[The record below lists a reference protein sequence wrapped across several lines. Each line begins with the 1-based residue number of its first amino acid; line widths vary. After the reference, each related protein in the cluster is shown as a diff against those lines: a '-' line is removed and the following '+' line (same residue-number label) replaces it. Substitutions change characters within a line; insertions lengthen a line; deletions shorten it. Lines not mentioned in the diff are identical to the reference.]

1 MAWYDNGIGTYKA
14 KGSVTQPAS
23 EYAYNMENLIGGEMC
38 DSISMDGNKPIGEP
52 YNILLNSFSLG
63 TQLYLECTPQLL
75 RGNARAG
82 LLGWDDLGFNFI
94 NTQFRAFLKKGS
106 TKVYVSPL
114 FSGSPFNFITSFD
127 NGAFP
132 EYTFNCYKF
141 NYIQAFNTGNTSPDN
156 IPGYAFPKGGS
167 SAVLTNQ
174 IACVSTASG
183 IEFYVCGFPAR
194 SGPYVPDDIY
204 IDFNCPCY
212 GLFTLST
219 SILNDPFWFDPVE
232 DAYQPDSGD
241 GDGEGGNVPKLPING
256 DYPKDD
262 IDFPDLPGGATAFG
276 FSRLTLYKPTDN
288 QLADA
293 LDILYTDST
302 ESTLE
307 TIIESCKK
315 WWYKP
320 EQYCISLMIMPID
333 VSTSNSKV
341 IKFGKYNSQVV
352 APYISNQWIITDC
365 GSISV
370 PLKYGTFYDFEPYA
384 KVKIYLPFIGF
395 RSLNANEVIGGTIAI
410 KYYTDMLTGAS
421 VCHVKVTREGSSSA
435 ILYTFECNIGMQVP
449 LTSNNYDTV
458 VSNLLSAGVAGITM
472 GIGAAAGGVAG
483 APAIYAG
490 AAGIAGSVV
499 SGASNM
505 GSPELTQS
513 GNLSANTGMLSHKK
527 PYICVQMPVPTTPSN
542 YNNLKGRPSNI
553 FANIGS
559 CRGLTI
565 VKNLH
570 VDIPGATDEEKN
582 LIKSAFERGVI
593 I

>member
-1 MAWYDNGIGTYKA
+1 MAWYDNGIGTLKTS
-14 KGSVTQPAS
+14 GGVNQPAS
-23 EYAYNMENLIGGEMC
+23 AYSYNTDNIVNAVACG
-38 DSISMDGNKPIGEP
+38 SISLNPNKPLDEP
-52 YNILLNSFSLG
+52 YTILLDTFSLG
-63 TQLYLECTPQLL
+63 TQLYLEATPTL
-75 RGNARAG
+75 RRGEARAG
-82 LLGWDDLGFNFI
+82 LLWLDVLGFDFVS
-94 NTQFRAFLKKGS
+94 TSFRAYLKKGDVKTYISS
-106 TKVYVSPL
+106 T
-114 FSGSPFNFITSFD
+114 FGGPFAYITSFD
-127 NGAFP
+127 YGAHP
-132 EYTFNCYKF
+132 EYTFNIYKYQYIY
-141 NYIQAFNTGNTSPDN
+141 NYNTNIKPIN
-156 IPGYAFPKGGS
+156 EIPGNAFPFGGE
-167 SAVLTNQ
+167 SAVLTNK
-174 IACVSTASG
+174 IFTVADGNGLHFFVGGFRSTA
-183 IEFYVCGFPAR
+183 
-194 SGPYVPDDIY
+194 GPFLPDDVY
-204 IDFNCPCY
+204 IDFECPAY
-212 GLFTLST
+212 GLFTIANN
-219 SILNDPFWFDPVE
+219 ILNDPFWFDAATDGVT
-232 DAYQPDSGD
+232 PDSGD

-276 FSRLTLYKPTDN
+276 FSRLTLYKPTDS

-333 VSTSNSKV
+333 VSTANSKV

-352 APYISNQWIITDC
+352 APYVSSQWVITDC

-435 ILYTFECNIGMQVP
+435 ILYTFECNIAMQVP

-527 PYICVQMPVPTTPSN
+527 PYVCVQMPVPTTPSN

-559 CRGLTI
+559 
-565 VKNLH
+565 
-570 VDIPGATDEEKN
+570 
-582 LIKSAFERGVI
+582 
-593 I
+593 

>member
-1 MAWYDNGIGTYKA
+1 MAWWENGVGSYKA
-14 KGSVTQPAS
+14 KGTVTTPGAQYS
-23 EYAYNMENLIGGEMC
+23 YNMNNLVGGEMC
-38 DSISMDGNKPIGEP
+38 GSISMDPNKPIGET
-52 YNILLNSFSLG
+52 YSILLNTFALG
-63 TQLYLECTPQLL
+63 TQLYLECTPQKLH
-75 RGNARAG
+75 GTARAG
-82 LLGWDDLGFNFI
+82 LLRVDPLGFDFI
-94 NTQFRAFLKKGS
+94 NTQFRAYLKKGD
-106 TKVYVSPL
+106 TKVYISPV

-127 NGAFP
+127 YGAHP
-132 EYTFNCYKF
+132 EYAFSCYKF
-141 NYIQAFNTGNTSPDN
+141 NYIQSYNTGNVPPDKL
-156 IPGYAFPKGGS
+156 PGYAFPKGGA

-174 IACVSTASG
+174 IACVSIAGGLS
-183 IEFYVCGFPAR
+183 FLVCGFPSMA
-194 SGPYVPDDIY
+194 GPYAPDDTY
-204 IDFNCPCY
+204 INFDCPAY
-212 GLFTLST
+212 GLFTLADT
-219 SILNDPFWFDPVE
+219 YLNDPFWFDPVE
-232 DAYQPDSGD
+232 DLPQPDSGD

-262 IDFPDLPGGATAFG
+262 IDFPDLPTGANAFG

-320 EQYCISLMIMPID
+320 EQYCISLMIMPVD
-333 VSTSNSKV
+333 VTAANSKA

-352 APYISNQWIITDC
+352 APYISNQWVITDC

-435 ILYTFECNIGMQVP
+435 ILYTFECNIAMQVP
-449 LTSNNYDTV
+449 LTSNNYDAV

-472 GIGAAAGGVAG
+472 GISAAAS
-483 APAIYAG
+483 
-490 AAGIAGSVV
+490 GIAGSVV

-582 LIKSAFERGVI
+582 LIKAVFERGVI